1 MNAVIGFAS
10 AAEQLQRYDAI
21 RRKNAEN
28 AYERQTEFR
37 ELAQK
42 TKDELVALLR
52 GNPQPIEKSEDMQ
65 KDFHKLGAGQMKN
78 ISIPLG
84 NNLDETIDLW
94 RKVRKEAYS
103 ESPPTT
109 ADYQLAS
116 NASAKITQAELQL
129 ALHNRAKTIRDLMS
143 SVDST
148 AATTRPNRMQQQYSH
163 AFTLYQVQNQARMN
177 QYDMD
182 QPQLHISI

>member
-10 AAEQLQRYDAI
+10 AAEQLQRYDAVH
-21 RRKNAEN
+21 RKNAGN
-28 AYERQTEFR
+28 AYERQADFR
-37 ELAQK
+37 EQAQK

-52 GNPQPIEKSEDMQ
+52 GNSQPMGKLEETQ
-65 KDFHKLGAGQMKN
+65 KDFQKLGAGQMKN

-129 ALHNRAKTIRDLMS
+129 ALHNRAKTIRDQME

-148 AATTRPNRMQQQYSH
+148 ITTDRPNRMQQQYSH
-163 AFTLYQVQNQARMN
+163 AFSVYQIQNQARMN
-177 QYDMD
+177 QYEMN
-182 QPQLHISI
+182 QPQMNVSV